1 MNYEEK
7 MIRYIASKLI
17 QRKFYLK
24 KKEFPSPQKLAF
36 LINLVIEDLIEK
48 YNKLSLVRVHE
59 DNGLLTPL
67 VQESV
72 DKIKI

>member
-1 MNYEEK
+1 MGYEEK

-17 QRKFYLK
+17 QRKFFLK
-24 KKEFPSPQKLAF
+24 KGEFPDPKKLAF

-48 YNKLSLVRVHE
+48 YNKLSLVRAHE

-72 DKIKI
+72 DKIRI